1 MEKELNLVEILKD
14 CPRGTKLYSTMY
26 GEVEFE
32 HIQTDYNTDY
42 HYNTDYPIVFKY
54 KDKYDYDCIDSTTI
68 DGKPVSFAN
77 GECTLFP
84 SKDQRDWS
92 KFSIE
97 PENVKIN

>member
-1 MEKELNLVEILKD
+1 MNETINLVDILKD
-14 CPRGTKLYSTMY
+14 CPKGTKLYSVIY

-54 KDKYDYDCIDSTTI
+54 KDEDDYDCIDSTTI
-68 DGKPVSFAN
+68 DGKQVCFAN

-84 SKDQRDWS
+84 IKR
-92 KFSIE
+92 
-97 PENVKIN
+97 PT